1 MESFHLRPFAPQDGP
16 AFDRL
21 QLESPDTGRIHF
33 TYHYQIDPYAALHA
47 RQGDFLGVVAEVP
60 GHDGLV
66 GACLVD
72 FREAQIEG
80 ALRPCGLL
88 NTLVVHPEFRRR
100 GIATALVTWCV
111 QAARERFGD
120 EGVVWALIQRGNVG
134 SVRTLTKHLRQT
146 IPERIVSIPIKVRS
160 RPPRP
165 MPGWHVREADEDDLP
180 RVAERMNRFYDGYN
194 FYRPQTAD
202 TLAQWLTTSPFETP
216 FRRYL
221 VLTDGAGEILA
232 GAGVE
237 EGYRL
242 GTLHVEDMSPSLRVL
257 NGLLRLV
264 PADGVSKGL
273 TLTKVW
279 HAPGQVWAARY
290 LVESICWQWRDQAT
304 MAAAHVDLESPL
316 IRVFPLRP
324 WTPAPRLSV
333 VAAGPVA
340 LSPERYIAY

>member
-1 MESFHLRPFAPQDGP
+1 MKDFHLRPLVPQDGQ

-21 QLESPDTGRIHF
+21 RLESPDTGRIHF
-33 TYHYQIDPYAALHA
+33 TYHYQIDPYAALSA

-72 FREAQIEG
+72 FRQAWIEG

-88 NTLVVHPEFRRR
+88 NTLGVHPRFRRR

-111 QAARERFGD
+111 QAAQERFGD

-134 SVRTLTKHLRQT
+134 SVRTLTKHLHQV
-146 IPERIVSIPIKVRS
+146 IPERIVSIPMKMRG
-160 RPPRP
+160 RPPRSVE
-165 MPGWHVREADEDDLP
+165 GWYVREADEDDLP

-194 FYRPQTAD
+194 FYPPQTAD
-202 TLAQWLTTSPFETP
+202 TLARWLTTSPFEAP

-242 GTLHVEDMSPSLRVL
+242 STLHVEDMSLSLRVL
-257 NGLLRLV
+257 NRLLRLV
-264 PADGVSKGL
+264 PPDGVSKGL
-273 TLTKVW
+273 TITKVW
-279 HAPGQVWAARY
+279 HAPGQVRAARY
-290 LVESICWQWRDQAT
+290 LVESICWQWRDRAT
-304 MAAAHVDLESPL
+304 TALAQVDLESPL
-316 IRVFPLRP
+316 VRAFPLRP

-333 VAAGPVA
+333 VPTGPVA
-340 LSPERYIAY
+340 LSPERCIAY